1 VSVSIFQ
8 FGEFELDIERFELFR
23 SGRSVKVERMP
34 MELLILLVSKD
45 GLLVTRDEIAER
57 LWPDGVFVDTEH
69 GINSFIRK
77 IRLVLRDDSD
87 QPRFVQ
93 TVTGK
98 GYRFIAPIA
107 KMNGTQRA
115 TSAASGASPLVEHQ
129 HEKPSPAALVLAAS
143 DTVNSGVAENPADAS
158 GFDREIGEPAR
169 PGWKRGSRIAIP
181 ATAAIVAMG
190 LVTGVWLYRR
200 SVRPSSIPP
209 QISSLAVLPLDNLS
223 GDPTQEY
230 LAEGMTD
237 ELTTMLAKDS
247 TLRIISRTSAMQYK
261 SAHRPLR
268 EIAQALGV
276 DGVVE
281 GSVARAEGKVHM
293 TLQLIQSP
301 SDTHLWAESY
311 DRAANDQFT
320 LPAEAAQSIARYLH
334 RATPAPSPQKYA
346 NPAAHDAYLRGR
358 YYWFGNQDK
367 EAAEYF
373 RKAIALQ
380 PDYALGWV
388 GLSDYYAKAAV
399 SGELAPGEAS
409 PQAEFAARKALQL
422 DDSLG
427 DAHLSM
433 AWVCLMRYDWNCADA
448 ESARSVALN
457 PDSAAA
463 HHCRAWMLIPL
474 NRMDEAVRERKKAMD
489 IDPFSWPWVLVQT
502 FDEDQ
507 AFDAAISE
515 AHMRLG
521 ANPTN
526 ARLHGELSR
535 AYLHKGMEREA
546 AEELEKSLT
555 LENDKAEAGAV
566 RQAFSRGGYSAVLY
580 MQLDELKKQSEREYV
595 APLKFALD
603 FGELHRKEDTL
614 RYLEDAYRERCPRLA
629 WIQHFPELDF
639 LHDDKR
645 YQAIVRR
652 LGLAPTF

>member
-1 VSVSIFQ
+1 VSVGIFQ
-8 FGEFELDIERFELFR
+8 FGEFELNTERFELFR
-23 SGRSVKVERMP
+23 TGRSVKVERMP
-34 MELLILLVSKD
+34 MELLILLVSKN
-45 GLLVTRDEIAER
+45 GQLVTRAEIAER

-69 GINSFIRK
+69 GINTFIRK
-77 IRLVLRDDSD
+77 IRVVLRDDSD

-98 GYRFIAPIA
+98 GYRFVAPIA
-107 KMNGTQRA
+107 RLNETHP
-115 TSAASGASPLVEHQ
+115 T
-129 HEKPSPAALVLAAS
+129 
-143 DTVNSGVAENPADAS
+143 GVANASRRAEPLDDKPAPTDLVSTTPGVLNAGVVETPVNAS
-158 GFDREIGEPAR
+158 RPATGIVEPAR
-169 PGWKRGSRIAIP
+169 RGWRSGFRIAAL
-181 ATAAIVAMG
+181 ATAAAAAIG
-190 LVTGVWLYRR
+190 LATGVWVHRR
-200 SVRPSSIPP
+200 KAQASSIHP

-223 GDPTQEY
+223 GDPAQEY
-230 LAEGMTD
+230 LADGMTD
-237 ELTTMLAKDS
+237 ELTTMLAKNS
-247 TLRIISRTSAMQYK
+247 TLRIVSRTSAMQYK
-261 SAHRPLR
+261 GAHRPLR

-276 DGVVE
+276 DGILE
-281 GSVARAEGKVHM
+281 GSVARTHGNVHM
-293 TLQLIQSP
+293 TIQLIQSP
-301 SDTHLWAESY
+301 NDTHLWAESY
-311 DRAANDQFT
+311 DRAADDEFT
-320 LPAEAAQSIARYLH
+320 LPTEAAQSIARYLH
-334 RATPAPSPQKYA
+334 RATPAPSPQKSV

-358 YYWFGNQDK
+358 YYWFGTQDK

-388 GLSDYYAKAAV
+388 GLSDYYGKAAV
-399 SGELAPGEAS
+399 TGELAPGEAS

-422 DDSLG
+422 DDSLA

-433 AWVCLMRYDWNCADA
+433 AWVCLMRYDWDCADA
-448 ESARSVALN
+448 ESARSVAMN

-463 HHCRAWMLIPL
+463 HHCRAWMLIAL

-489 IDPFSWPWVLVQT
+489 IDPFSGPWVLVQT

-555 LENDKAEAGAV
+555 LENDTAEAAAV

-580 MQLDELKKQSEREYV
+580 MQLAELKKQSEREYV

-603 FGELHRKEDTL
+603 FGELHLKEDTL
-614 RYLEDAYRERCPRLA
+614 RYLEYAYRERCPRLA
-629 WIQHFPELDF
+629 WIQHFPEFDF
-639 LHDDKR
+639 LHGDRR
-645 YQAIVRR
+645 YQTIVKAV
-652 LGLAPTF
+652 GLSPTF

>member
-1 VSVSIFQ
+1 VGIFQ
-8 FGEFELDIERFELFR
+8 FGEFELDSNRFELFR
-23 SGRSVKVERMP
+23 AGRRVKVERMP
-34 MELLILLVSKD
+34 MELLILLVSKS
-45 GLLVTRDEIAER
+45 GHLVTRAEIAER

-69 GINSFIRK
+69 GINSFVRK

-107 KMNGTQRA
+107 RMHETHA
-115 TSAASGASPLVEHQ
+115 TGAASVSSRSAEPIYDKPSLTDPVPTTPDAAHAEVSETPVGASRPAVE
-129 HEKPSPAALVLAAS
+129 
-143 DTVNSGVAENPADAS
+143 T
-158 GFDREIGEPAR
+158 AR
-169 PGWKRGSRIAIP
+169 RGWKRGSRIAMP
-181 ATAAIVAMG
+181 AAAAVVAMG
-190 LVTGVWLYRR
+190 LVTAVWLYRR
-200 SVRPSSIPP
+200 SVRLSPIPP

-230 LAEGMTD
+230 LADGMTD

-261 SAHRPLR
+261 GAHRPLR

-281 GSVARAEGKVHM
+281 GSVARADGKVHM

-311 DRAANDQFT
+311 DRAANDGFT
-320 LPAEAAQSIARYLH
+320 LPTEAAQSIARYLH
-334 RATPAPSPQKYA
+334 RATPAPSPQKYV

-358 YYWFGNQDK
+358 YYWFGDRDK

-388 GLSDYYAKAAV
+388 GLSDYYGKAVV
-399 SGELAPGEAS
+399 SGELTPGEANQ
-409 PQAEFAARKALQL
+409 QAEFAARKALQL
-422 DDSLG
+422 DDSLA
-427 DAHLSM
+427 DAHISM
-433 AWVCLMRYDWNCADA
+433 AWVCLQRYDWSCADA

-489 IDPFSWPWVLVQT
+489 IDPFSGPWILVQT
-502 FDEDQ
+502 LDENH
-507 AFDAAISE
+507 APDAAISE
-515 AHMRLG
+515 ARMRLG

-526 ARLHGELSR
+526 AALHSVLSL
-535 AYLHKGMEREA
+535 AYLHKGMESAA
-546 AEELEKSLT
+546 AEELETSLT
-555 LENDKAEAGAV
+555 LDNDKAEASAV

-580 MQLDELKKQSEREYV
+580 MHLAELKEQAKKKYV
-595 APLKFALD
+595 APMAFASD
-603 FGELHRKEDTL
+603 FGELHRREDTL
-614 RYLEDAYRERCPRLA
+614 HYLEEAYRERSPGLA
-629 WIQHFPELDF
+629 FVQHFPAFDF
-639 LHDDKR
+639 LHGDGR
-645 YQAIVRR
+645 YQTIVKAM
-652 LGLAPTF
+652 GLSPTF